1 MGDLSI
7 VDAIAP
13 SNLSKPTCLIYPRAR
28 QTGGKLAIARGLAN
42 LRLEFLL
49 LTPF

>member
-28 QTGGKLAIARGLAN
+28 QEAN
-42 LRLEFLL
+42 LRSLADWR
-49 LTPF
+49 TYA